1 MYVFCLLIFSFY
13 GKLYYCKEHKM
24 GILSK
29 IKNVYHSA
37 ISKSQ
42 QNDIGMVD
50 FTELDDNTLTEEQNL
65 LSDIN
70 PDIRKWF
77 IEQSKETSTS
87 DATVQPKVI
96 NVQLATDNPT
106 ATQILTLLGMVR
118 YSMEQSSK
126 DSNKS
131 FSIQLTISNRNG
143 SPLLVG
149 LGDTS
154 IPSIPIVSNF
164 EIGN

>member
-1 MYVFCLLIFSFY
+1 
-13 GKLYYCKEHKM
+13 M

-70 PDIRKWF
+70 TDIRKWF

>member
-1 MYVFCLLIFSFY
+1 
-13 GKLYYCKEHKM
+13 M

-29 IKNVYHSA
+29 IKDVYHSA
-37 ISKSQ
+37 VSKYQ

-50 FTELDDNTLTEEQNL
+50 FTELDDDTMTEEQNL

-70 PDIRKWF
+70 PYIRKWF

-106 ATQILTLLGMVR
+106 ATQILTLLGMIR

-126 DSNKS
+126 ESNKS
-131 FSIQLTISNRNG
+131 FSIKLTISNRNG

-154 IPSIPIVSNF
+154 IPSIPIVSDF

>member
-1 MYVFCLLIFSFY
+1 
-13 GKLYYCKEHKM
+13 M

-50 FTELDDNTLTEEQNL
+50 FTELDDNTMTEEQNL

>member
-1 MYVFCLLIFSFY
+1 
-13 GKLYYCKEHKM
+13 M

>member
-1 MYVFCLLIFSFY
+1 
-13 GKLYYCKEHKM
+13 M

-29 IKNVYHSA
+29 IKDAYHSA
-37 ISKSQ
+37 VSKYQ

-50 FTELDDNTLTEEQNL
+50 FTELDDDTMTEEQNL

-77 IEQSKETSTS
+77 IEQSKEKETS

-106 ATQILTLLGMVR
+106 ATQILTLLGMIR

-126 DSNKS
+126 ESNKS
-131 FSIQLTISNRNG
+131 FSIKLTISNRNG

-154 IPSIPIVSNF
+154 IPSIPIVSDF

>member
-1 MYVFCLLIFSFY
+1 
-13 GKLYYCKEHKM
+13 
-24 GILSK
+24 
-29 IKNVYHSA
+29 
-37 ISKSQ
+37 
-42 QNDIGMVD
+42 MVD

-77 IEQSKETSTS
+77 IEQSKESTSS

-106 ATQILTLLGMVR
+106 ATQILTLLGMIR

-131 FSIQLTISNRNG
+131 FSIKLTISNRNG

>member
-1 MYVFCLLIFSFY
+1 
-13 GKLYYCKEHKM
+13 M

-50 FTELDDNTLTEEQNL
+50 FTELDDNTMTEEQNL

-106 ATQILTLLGMVR
+106 ATQILTLLGMIR

-131 FSIQLTISNRNG
+131 FSIKLTISNRNG

>member
-1 MYVFCLLIFSFY
+1 
-13 GKLYYCKEHKM
+13 
-24 GILSK
+24 
-29 IKNVYHSA
+29 VYHSA

-77 IEQSKETSTS
+77 IEQSKESTSS
-87 DATVQPKVI
+87 DATVQPKII

-106 ATQILTLLGMVR
+106 ATQILTLLGMIR

-131 FSIQLTISNRNG
+131 FSIKLTISNRNG

-154 IPSIPIVSNF
+154 IPSIPIVSDF

>member
-1 MYVFCLLIFSFY
+1 
-13 GKLYYCKEHKM
+13 M

-29 IKNVYHSA
+29 IKDVYHSA
-37 ISKSQ
+37 VSKHQ
-42 QNDIGMVD
+42 QNDMGLVD
-50 FTELDDNTLTEEQNL
+50 FTELDDNTMTEEQNL

-77 IEQSKETSTS
+77 IEQSKETSST
-87 DATVQPKVI
+87 DATVQPKII

-126 DSNKS
+126 ESNKS
-131 FSIQLTISNRNG
+131 FTIKLTISNRNG

-154 IPSIPIVSNF
+154 IPSIPIVSEF
-164 EIGN
+164 EIGNWLYDISIVNNIRHYYNFDELL

>member
-1 MYVFCLLIFSFY
+1 
-13 GKLYYCKEHKM
+13 M

-29 IKNVYHSA
+29 IKDVYHSA
-37 ISKSQ
+37 VSKYQ

-50 FTELDDNTLTEEQNL
+50 FTELDDDTMTEEQNL

-77 IEQSKETSTS
+77 IEQSKETETS

-106 ATQILTLLGMVR
+106 ATQILTLLGMIR
-118 YSMEQSSK
+118 YSMEQTSK
-126 DSNKS
+126 ESNKS
-131 FSIQLTISNRNG
+131 FSIKLTISNRNG

-154 IPSIPIVSNF
+154 IPSIPIVSDF

>member
-1 MYVFCLLIFSFY
+1 
-13 GKLYYCKEHKM
+13 M

-29 IKNVYHSA
+29 IKNAYHSA
-37 ISKSQ
+37 VSKSKE
-42 QNDIGMVD
+42 NDIGMVD

-106 ATQILTLLGMVR
+106 ATQILTLLGMIR

-126 DSNKS
+126 NSNKS

>member
-1 MYVFCLLIFSFY
+1 
-13 GKLYYCKEHKM
+13 M

-50 FTELDDNTLTEEQNL
+50 FTELDDNTMTEEQNL

-106 ATQILTLLGMVR
+106 ATQILTLLGMIR

-154 IPSIPIVSNF
+154 IPSIPIVNNF

>member
-1 MYVFCLLIFSFY
+1 
-13 GKLYYCKEHKM
+13 M

-29 IKNVYHSA
+29 IKNVYHSV